1 MAPNDIIMEHFQ
13 IGQIPDFKKLSIL
26 DVKPEIFKCTLI
38 TIIEMIFRFNSQNKF
53 LYFTQFVFQGYASRL
68 FGKRKFW
75 GKSILKDRTMFIYA
89 AYLRIGE

>member
-38 TIIEMIFRFNSQNKF
+38 TIIEMIFRFNFQNKF
-53 LYFTQFVFQGYASRL
+53 LYFNQFVFQGYAS
-68 FGKRKFW
+68 
-75 GKSILKDRTMFIYA
+75 SILKDRTMFIYV